1 MHFGALIWRAAEGS
15 QPGGGR
21 LLDHTAISMC
31 ITFAAKQDMWC
42 QTCAEVVALT
52 VICSGGDDAEMRPTV
67 NRLRR
72 TKSEWN
78 SPAEDDGGSP
88 AAGSMPGASGFGL
101 CCRPWRWSRC
111 CGLPP
116 GLPELIGI
124 TTATRVCVA
133 FVSGAVASTRT
144 VLQPTGEAI
153 QASAIPSAPAVAAL
167 RMRKYTFAAS
177 IMTNH

>member
-1 MHFGALIWRAAEGS
+1 MLFGALIWRAAEGS

-42 QTCAEVVALT
+42 EACADYVALT

-67 NRLRR
+67 NRLRG

-78 SPAEDDGGSP
+78 SPTGDDGRSP
-88 AAGSMPGASGFGL
+88 AAGSMPGASGLGL

-116 GLPELIGI
+116 GLPGLIGSRPQRGS
-124 TTATRVCVA
+124 ASRSCQGQLLSPGRCCNPPGRPSRRRRFRPRRRWRLCECANTR
-133 FVSGAVASTRT
+133 S
-144 VLQPTGEAI
+144 LQ
-153 QASAIPSAPAVAAL
+153 V
-167 RMRKYTFAAS
+167 
-177 IMTNH
+177 